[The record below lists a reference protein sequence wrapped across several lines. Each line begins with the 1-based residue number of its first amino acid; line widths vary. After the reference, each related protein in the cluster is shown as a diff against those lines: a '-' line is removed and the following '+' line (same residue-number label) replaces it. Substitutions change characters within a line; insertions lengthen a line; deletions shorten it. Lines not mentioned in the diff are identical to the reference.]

1 MGGASTGSRA
11 FRAPAPTGKAVPP
24 RRTASFSIVIATY
37 DSAASIADAV
47 ESALAQT
54 LPPFEVIVSDDGS
67 TDDTAEALEPYRGRV
82 TYLRNKHGGVASA
95 RNAALEIA
103 RGEFVAILD
112 ADDAYAPER
121 LDALADLA
129 GERPDLDLLC
139 TDLVFEVDGEVA
151 GRFEQSCPFEVLDQ
165 RAAIFERCFCA
176 APAVRREALLGV
188 GGFDVSLRT
197 GSDWECAIRLIH
209 AGATAGLVDEPL
221 YRYRMRSDSL
231 TADRVATLRERVAF
245 LERFAADEQLRQPER
260 EALERSL
267 AAQRRALLLTETEA
281 SLRARDATARK
292 DALTLARSR
301 GAGAWPRAAGLA
313 AAVVPGLAARILER
327 RNRASGHS
335 RLGRSYPRRS

>member
-1 MGGASTGSRA
+1 MGGVSTGRRT
-11 FRAPAPTGKAVPP
+11 FRAPARPGGEAPP
-24 RRTASFSIVIATY
+24 RRAASFSIVIATY
-37 DSAASIADAV
+37 DSAATIAAAV

-54 LPPFEVIVSDDGS
+54 LPPLEVIVSDDGS
-67 TDDTAEALEPYRGRV
+67 TDDTAAALEPYRGRI
-82 TYLRNKHGGVASA
+82 TYLRTEHGGVASA
-95 RNAALEIA
+95 HNAALEIA

-121 LDALADLA
+121 LEALADLA
-129 GERPDLDLLC
+129 AERPDLDLLC

-165 RAAIFERCFCA
+165 RAAILERCFCA
-176 APAVRREALLGV
+176 APAVRREALLDI
-188 GGFDVSLRT
+188 GGYDVSLRS

-231 TADRVATLRERVAF
+231 TADRVATLRERVGF
-245 LERFAADEQLRQPER
+245 LERLAAGDGLRQAER

-267 AAQRRALLLTETEA
+267 AAQRKAWLLTKTEA
-281 SLRARDATARK
+281 SLRARDATARR

-327 RNRASGHS
+327 RSRVTGHS
-335 RLGRSYPRRS
+335 RLGRSYPRRG